1 MSAASVEASLTAERQ
16 KRQHAG
22 PLPNIPAISL
32 KPFREGTEEG
42 KKRVAAEWDRACR
55 EVGFIKIVDHGV
67 PKEVIDMCWSATEAF
82 FERPLEEKSAVP
94 MTANYPYGY
103 SAMGGENLLASLD
116 KAAET
121 PGDLKEMWNVCFGS
135 DTPAADH
142 PPPRWPAESEREQLA
157 YRAYDRALAGLA
169 DTLYRVCALAL
180 GLEEDW
186 FVPKIALFLIASLIS
201 SDCLPHQVRTQDCS
215 LLNCLPHQL

>member
-142 PPPRWPAESEREQLA
+142 PPPRWCR
-157 YRAYDRALAGLA
+157 
-169 DTLYRVCALAL
+169 
-180 GLEEDW
+180 
-186 FVPKIALFLIASLIS
+186 
-201 SDCLPHQVRTQDCS
+201 
-215 LLNCLPHQL
+215 

>member
-1 MSAASVEASLTAERQ
+1 MSGRRSDRVFDPPRVKGAVETLCVVFGDQLDADAE
-16 KRQHAG
+16 A
-22 PLPNIPAISL
+22 
-32 KPFREGTEEG
+32 
-42 KKRVAAEWDRACR
+42 
-55 EVGFIKIVDHGV
+55 
-67 PKEVIDMCWSATEAF
+67 
-82 FERPLEEKSAVP
+82 
-94 MTANYPYGY
+94 
-103 SAMGGENLLASLD
+103 LASLD

-186 FVPKIALFLIASLIS
+186 FVPKIALFLIASLLIS